1 MIFIL
6 HSDTCTSCLH
16 FLHPIIMLKM
26 CSTTSHSHSV
36 YAYSRAH
43 NYIATPSQL
52 LHPCIWVLAI
62 ACVHAFI
69 VTMLEYLHH
78 TEHHCCIILPI
89 GLVTYATLGLIQH
102 TYNRCKVTYHLLSH
116 YHLHQSCLWP
126 YFIQVLKSSTSAA
139 VFCTGS

>member
-36 YAYSRAH
+36 YAYTRAH

-52 LHPCIWVLAI
+52 LHPCMGSI

-78 TEHHCCIILPI
+78 TEHHCCIILPSYI
-89 GLVTYATLGLIQH
+89 CYPWPNTTYIQQMQSDLPP
-102 TYNRCKVTYHLLSH
+102 TQSSPSIL
-116 YHLHQSCLWP
+116 HLHPMAL
-126 YFIQVLKSSTSAA
+126 FHTSPEEQ
-139 VFCTGS
+139 C